1 MMIEFK
7 YENQPDET
15 FYSGQTEPSKFF
27 HFAKKEIFPR
37 VYFNLMPKGHW
48 YGRDMLFKPKFL

>member
-15 FYSGQTEPSKFF
+15 FYSGQTEPNKFF
-27 HFAKKEIFPR
+27 YFLKKEIFPR
-37 VYFNLMPKGHW
+37 AYFDLAPKGLW
-48 YGRDMLFKPKFL
+48 YGRNSIFKPKFV